1 MANLAWVWL
10 LLISVSQVAQSASG
24 RTVWRTPSGNNK
36 DFVTT
41 YYIGSTLT
49 IDWSGWDP
57 SVLDRD
63 MNGTSEADL
72 WVNAWNTD
80 FSTWSK
86 KISTSTIDVSYSGT
100 FNWKVAIDEEA
111 LSDTNEYGFTFKPTG
126 ESFAPTEPRL
136 YSPGFHVMPNKTTST
151 STSAT
156 SSILTSS
163 STPTTTPSSEAASS
177 DTSGLSTGAK
187 AGIGVGVSVAGLA
200 VLSALGFL
208 LFRRRQRSSPQEMTG
223 SRDQAPDGSSYMKA
237 KPAPQELFTP
247 PSELESTTSIRR
259 DMM

>member
-10 LLISVSQVAQSASG
+10 LMISVSRVAQSAPT
-24 RTVWRTPSGNNK
+24 RTVWRTPSGNNE

-49 IDWSGWDP
+49 IDWSGWD
-57 SVLDRD
+57 SSILNRD
-63 MNGTSEADL
+63 MNGTSKADL

-100 FNWKVAIDEEA
+100 FVWKVAIDEDA

-126 ESFAPTEPRL
+126 ESFAPSNPRL
-136 YSPGFHVMPNKTTST
+136 YSPGFYVKSNETTST

-156 SSILTSS
+156 SFIPMSS
-163 STPTTTPSSEAASS
+163 TTPTSTPTSEAALS
-177 DTSGLSTGAK
+177 DMGGLSTGAK
-187 AGIGVGVSVAGLA
+187 VGTGVGVSVAGLV
-200 VLSALGFL
+200 VLSALGFV
-208 LFRRRQRSSPQEMTG
+208 LFQRRLRSSPQEMTG
-223 SRDQAPDGSSYMKA
+223 SRDQAPDYSSYIKPQ
-237 KPAPQELFTP
+237 PAPQELFAP
-247 PSELESTTSIRR
+247 PPEIESTTNTRR
-259 DMM
+259 EMM